1 VPKRELAALVTVLSA
16 ALLCGC
22 RPSAP
27 VGKLAVSPAAVRLG
41 YPENAPLH
49 FAWSPFRPLENKH
62 GDPTVFVHVLDRPG
76 SVKRTFDHPLPVA
89 WTVGTPVAYDIDV
102 YQSALASSLP
112 PGKYLLSV
120 GLYDSSWGY
129 RWALET
135 GGPDLGKREYRV
147 GTLDVPPAP
156 EKGAARFD
164 LTGGWGPTEPDPS
177 VQVLARRR
185 LNGPA
190 SLTFEGSPG
199 SSGSIRLA
207 LTVRRRPLE
216 VEGECGGGGARR
228 FEPGYHWI
236 GFDLPAGGRCGI
248 QFREPLDASEPKDL
262 AGAFSGA
269 AMSSQPATSL
279 DVASWRPG
287 AR

>member
-1 VPKRELAALVTVLSA
+1 VPKQGLALLVTVLSA
-16 ALLCGC
+16 ALPCGC
-22 RPSAP
+22 RPGAP
-27 VGKLAVSPAAVRLG
+27 VGKLAVSPASVRLG

-49 FAWSPFRPLENKH
+49 FAWSPSSPLENKH

-76 SVKRTFDHPLPVA
+76 SVKRTFDHPLPAA
-89 WTVGTPVAYDIDV
+89 WTAGTPVAYDIDL
-102 YQSALASSLP
+102 YQSALASPLP
-112 PGKYLLSV
+112 PGKYLLSA
-120 GLYDSSWGY
+120 GLYDSSSGY

-156 EKGAARFD
+156 QNEAARFD
-164 LTGGWGPTEPDPS
+164 LTGGWGPAEPDPS

-185 LNGPA
+185 LNGNA

-216 VEGECGGGGARR
+216 VEGECGGGGVRR

-248 QFREPLDASEPKDL
+248 QFRDLPGSSEQQDL
-262 AGAFSGA
+262 AGALSGA
-269 AMSSQPATSL
+269 MPSQQATSL

-287 AR
+287 SR